1 MIYEIFIALAVLACF
16 LYYIFCILEIAHI
29 VKFTDKNTVI
39 EFPKWLIPFYYF
51 FKSSNKEDERK
62 LRSRIKE
69 QNKEI
74 ENLEKIIEE
83 QRELSEEMKKYLGE
97 KGSEHASVEN
107 K

>member
-1 MIYEIFIALAVLACF
+1 MIYEIFIALAVFACF
-16 LYYIFCILEIAHI
+16 LYYIFCLLEIAHI
-29 VKFTDKNTVI
+29 VKFTDKSTTI

-51 FKSSNKEDERK
+51 FKSPNKEYEK
-62 LRSRIKE
+62 NLRSRIKE

-83 QRELSEEMKKYLGE
+83 QKELSEEMKKYLAE
-97 KGSEHASVEN
+97 KGSERASEEN